1 MEDFRRRWK
10 DCWSGEKVEKE
21 LKGILYFGI
30 SVRRKKG
37 SIVQYIVNDL

>member
-30 SVRRKKG
+30 SVRRRKG
-37 SIVQYIVNDL
+37 SIAIDVVNDL